1 MPVHERLWRPAGV
14 SSPDGPV
21 YLVLRPCGG
30 LLYPH
35 AETLRDEALRL
46 VLARGLPMVLDL
58 SAAPFLDEDGA
69 EAIRDLVAA
78 CRAVGLP
85 VVFAEAASGVLE
97 RMTAAGVAVSGLA
110 FPTVD
115 EACAAYLSRK
125 PETMLRGSA
134 LDHVDDRHKKN
145 R

>member
-1 MPVHERLWRPAGV
+1 VPVHERLWRPAGV

-30 LLYPH
+30 VLYPH
-35 AETLRDEALRL
+35 AETVRDEALRL
-46 VLARGLPMVLDL
+46 ALARGLPMVLDL
-58 SAAPFLDEDGA
+58 STAPFLDEDGA
-69 EAIRDLVAA
+69 EAVSDLVAA
-78 CRAVGLP
+78 CGAVGLP

-125 PETMLRGSA
+125 PETMLRGRCARS
-134 LDHVDDRHKKN
+134 R

>member
-1 MPVHERLWRPAGV
+1 
-14 SSPDGPV
+14 
-21 YLVLRPCGG
+21 
-30 LLYPH
+30 
-35 AETLRDEALRL
+35 
-46 VLARGLPMVLDL
+46 MVLDL

-69 EAIRDLVAA
+69 EAVRDLVAA
-78 CRAVGLP
+78 CSAVGLP

-97 RMTAAGVAVSGLA
+97 RMTAAGVAMSGLA
-110 FPTVD
+110 FATVD

-134 LDHVDDRHKKN
+134 LDDLEDRHKKN